1 MASGQEDLDASN
13 VLHVKSCPYLPGTA
27 NRYSISSRSSRLSLK
42 NNDNQGNLDNDN
54 NSESNSTLNGN
65 NVNHESK
72 AGIDLNINASSLA
85 MNKTAYRFPS
95 SPPHQ
100 LQQHPVGEQFNDFE
114 AHHHPNSIEGY
125 NKKTS
130 NEEDALYD
138 NPSHYR
144 HLPAT
149 ASLSLWHET
158 YHPHIMQLETRHKRL
173 EHPFSSSSGRESASS
188 CSSSLQDFDSVQGR
202 IRKRTGSFKQR
213 IHAALP
219 VTSFCSRG
227 SPPAEDHEHPG
238 NNKRRR
244 SRETGIG
251 SLRCPSSSS
260 LVISMTSHAC
270 CPTSSSSSSTVPMNS
285 FASPSL
291 VVSVSEGTQGR
302 NLRRQAWMTSQ
313 EEPLA
318 SSSQNNIDFDCDYTS
333 QFADNDINSPFN
345 ALLLNDDNE
354 DDTKKQKNINKKNVT
369 SVSGSTSGVNNNKN
383 NNNNNLNNNK
393 NNTASNNMNAS
404 DGNRI
409 QITC

>member
-1 MASGQEDLDASN
+1 MALGQEDLDASN
-13 VLHVKSCPYLPGTA
+13 VLHVKSCPYLTGTA

-42 NNDNQGNLDNDN
+42 NNDNQENLDNDN

-72 AGIDLNINASSLA
+72 TGIDLNINPSSLA

-100 LQQHPVGEQFNDFE
+100 LQQHPLGDQFNDFE
-114 AHHHPNSIEGY
+114 AHHHSNSIDGC

-130 NEEDALYD
+130 NEKNALFD
-138 NPSHYR
+138 NQSHYR
-144 HLPAT
+144 DLPAT

-158 YHPHIMQLETRHKRL
+158 YHPHIMQLETRHERL
-173 EHPFSSSSGRESASS
+173 KHPFSSGRESASS

-202 IRKRTGSFKQR
+202 IRKRTGSFKQQ

-227 SPPAEDHEHPG
+227 SSSGDHHEHHG

-251 SLRCPSSSS
+251 SLRCTSSSS

-270 CPTSSSSSSTVPMNS
+270 CPTSSSSSSTVPINS

-291 VVSVSEGTQGR
+291 VVSVSEGIQGR

-318 SSSQNNIDFDCDYTS
+318 SSSKNNIDFDCDYTS

-354 DDTKKQKNINKKNVT
+354 DDTKKQKNINKKNVK
-369 SVSGSTSGVNNNKN
+369 SVSGSTSGGNNIKN
-383 NNNNNLNNNK
+383 NNNNNNIK

-404 DGNRI
+404 DGKRI